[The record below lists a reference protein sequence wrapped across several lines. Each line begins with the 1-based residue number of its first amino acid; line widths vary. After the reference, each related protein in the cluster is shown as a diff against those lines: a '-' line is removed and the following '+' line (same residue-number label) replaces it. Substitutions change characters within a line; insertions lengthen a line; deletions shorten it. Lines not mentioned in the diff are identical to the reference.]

1 MTDKQE
7 MKEKDERKERPEM
20 IPRTMSNIVPIG
32 NGWADDIVNILS
44 P

>member
-20 IPRTMSNIVPIG
+20 IPRTMSNNDLLVWW
-32 NGWADDIVNILS
+32 NR
-44 P
+44 